1 MAGGKGRSIIMSE
14 RRGFT
19 LVELLVVIAII
30 AILMAI
36 LIPVLRNAKERAR
49 EVICKAHLRSV
60 GLVVIMYLDENDSR
74 MPHSRSAN
82 GFLWY
87 DSNGNYL
94 TTNDNEAYWGIV
106 YIAQLKETKV
116 FSCPSLRRV
125 PELIYNVDPAAIQEA
140 AYALNHKYTRG
151 RNVTEIRHHSQF
163 IVAHDH
169 IEPRLENDTRDTFF
183 NNGPGTMNLTHYRD
197 GGSRARFYRD
207 IFRHNIRRSD
217 EFRTGGRANILWLDG
232 HVSSLE
238 ETTGDDVPKR
248 WYTGN

>member
-1 MAGGKGRSIIMSE
+1 MSE

-30 AILMAI
+30 AILMTI
-36 LIPVLRNAKERAR
+36 IIPVLRKAKERAK
-49 EVICKAHLRSV
+49 EVVCKAHIRNV
-60 GLVVIMYLDENDSR
+60 GLVVIMYLDENDNR
-74 MPHSRSAN
+74 MPDSGRAN

-94 TTNDNEAYWGIV
+94 TTNDDTAYWGIV

-116 FSCPSLRRV
+116 FSCPSLAR
-125 PELIYNVDPAAIQEA
+125 PAELIYNVEPAAIQEA
-140 AYALNHKYTRG
+140 AFALNHRYTRG

-169 IEPRLENDTRDTFF
+169 VEPRVENDTRDTFF
-183 NNGPGTMNLTHYRD
+183 NSGPGTMNLTHYRP
-197 GGSRARFYRD
+197 GGSRAKYYRD
-207 IFRHNIRRSD
+207 IFRHNRRIN
-217 EFRTGGRANILWLDG
+217 ERFRTGGRANILWLDG

-238 ETTGDDVPKR
+238 ETTGDNVPKR
-248 WYTGN
+248 WYTGD

>member
-1 MAGGKGRSIIMSE
+1 MSE

-19 LVELLVVIAII
+19 LVELLAVIAII

-36 LIPVLRNAKERAR
+36 LIPILQKARESAR
-49 EVICKAHLRSV
+49 EVVCKAHLRNV
-60 GLVVIMYLDENDSR
+60 GLVVIMYLDENDNR

-82 GFLWY
+82 RYLWY

-94 TTNDNEAYWGIV
+94 TTNDGDAYWGIV

-140 AYALNHKYTRG
+140 AFALNHKYTMG

-169 IEPRLENDTRDTFF
+169 IEPRVENDTRDMFF
-183 NNGPGTMNLTHYRD
+183 NNGPGTMNLTHYREGD
-197 GGSRARFYRD
+197 GRSRFYRD
-207 IFRHNIRRSD
+207 IFRHNIRRGD
-217 EFRTGGRANILWLDG
+217 DFRTGGRANILWLVG

-238 ETTGDDVPKR
+238 ETTGDNVPKR
-248 WYTGN
+248 WYTGD

>member
-1 MAGGKGRSIIMSE
+1 MSE

-30 AILMAI
+30 AILMTI
-36 LIPVLRNAKERAR
+36 IIPVLRKAKERAK
-49 EVICKAHLRSV
+49 EVVCRAHIRNI
-60 GLVVIMYLDENDSR
+60 GLVVIMYLDENDNR
-74 MPHSRSAN
+74 MPNSGSAN

-94 TTNDNEAYWGIV
+94 TTNDSTAYWGIV
-106 YIAQLKETKV
+106 YIAHLKETKI
-116 FSCPSLRRV
+116 FSCPSLTR
-125 PELIYNVDPAAIQEA
+125 PAELIYNVDPAAIQEA
-140 AYALNHKYTRG
+140 AFALNHRYTQG

-169 IEPRLENDTRDTFF
+169 VEPRVENDSRDMFF
-183 NNGPGTMNLTHYRD
+183 NDGPGTMNLTHYRA
-197 GGSRARFYRD
+197 GGSRAKHYRD
-207 IFRHNIRRSD
+207 IFRHNRRIN
-217 EFRTGGRANILWLDG
+217 ERFRTGGRANILWLDG

-248 WYTGN
+248 WYTGD